1 MTRILLEV
9 TALTP
14 QWSLT
19 MEARKSRSRARSRSR
34 PVNRPQWSL
43 AMEARKR
50 SVEIHKRSARCSPQ
64 WSLAMEARKSRGG
77 EAVEPGVEVPAMEPG
92 HGGQEEMRSRRE

>member
-14 QWSLT
+14 QRSLT
-19 MEARKSRSRARSRSR
+19 MEARKRARQCSAQSSGSG
-34 PVNRPQWSL
+34 PQWSL

-50 SVEIHKRSARCSPQ
+50 RVERQAE
-64 WSLAMEARKSRGG
+64 SLD
-77 EAVEPGVEVPAMEPG
+77 VDPAMEPG
-92 HGGQEEMRSRRE
+92 GFAVLVRHRLSVSSDTAGAGFVLVM